1 MQADA
6 QHTQDPIKKS
16 QLELIEATND
26 FGRYLELVASGAIAA
41 EVEITAT
48 NVYRRLK
55 DAMNRIEFMTRSA
68 AMDEAGQIKTA
79 VTA

>member
-6 QHTQDPIKKS
+6 QHTQDPVKKAH
-16 QLELIEATND
+16 LELTEATAD
-26 FGRYLELVASGAIAA
+26 FSRYLELVASGAIAA